1 MLLSVDLAV
10 PSSCLWYEGST
21 VISHCLCVLC
31 FEQKGGN
38 PMDIRHAPHQ
48 LRWITGSALQRNV
61 LMQVCKDNTEHRNT
75 TTGQKLFWE
84 LKAFCL
90 HSFLI
95 SEPTNLD
102 NLTKFSN
109 RLQRTYVKIQR
120 YAISIYKDLPM
131 NISWTYQMYI
141 NRKSKRNKV
150 NYSITSLVNLFFF
163 AAPLL
168 RQWRQSRR
176 VIYIYNI

>member
-1 MLLSVDLAV
+1 MDHWVGITTKRFDAGVQRQHRTQEYYNWTKALL
-10 PSSCLWYEGST
+10 GT
-21 VISHCLCVLC
+21 
-31 FEQKGGN
+31 Q
-38 PMDIRHAPHQ
+38 
-48 LRWITGSALQRNV
+48 
-61 LMQVCKDNTEHRNT
+61 
-75 TTGQKLFWE
+75 
-84 LKAFCL
+84 
-90 HSFLI
+90 SFLFTFLLNFWTYKSWQPNNI
-95 SEPTNLD
+95 
-102 NLTKFSN
+102 FSN